1 MDYTISLYFKLT
13 YKEYE
18 MICKEIKHTKDSTN
32 ILVDLLNSSKVIT
45 KIRENYLEEYN
56 SYLKLA
62 EAPNYPGVY
71 HVTMDRDYIDEN
83 IKTKLSRIFSF
94 IKPSVYR
101 RYVNMANIGLSELT
115 KYLTFYG
122 NELEQFRE
130 EILLNLGFLLILET
144 EYDNPLA
151 LRDTVIDN
159 YFDEVAEFKLNCL
172 LYCLLN
178 RFEAPKDK
186 LVTLLDNLTN
196 KDTLPKENDG
206 KYTIKDLLG
215 LDFFDIEKFT
225 GRYELRFHV
234 TDIIDNKLICKFSL
248 SKYGLLFYLS
258 KDVYLTKEK
267 AFEIELDLNSNKET
281 IFLNQLKSRANRDK
295 LNPSLGIINEDYHLD
310 TDIRNLRDRYDPRP
324 YIKFTDKGESN
335 WFIRVND
342 LTNPKMYCVQST
354 NIEVTEVK
362 ENGVIYTIIKNLTNN
377 QEIKLLC
384 RMADIP
390 FLNIR

>member
-1 MDYTISLYFKLT
+1 
-13 YKEYE
+13 

-101 RYVNMANIGLSELT
+101 RYVNMTNIGLSELT
-115 KYLTFYG
+115 KYLTLYG

-248 SKYGLLFYLS
+248 SKYGLLFSLS

-390 FLNIR
+390 FLNIK